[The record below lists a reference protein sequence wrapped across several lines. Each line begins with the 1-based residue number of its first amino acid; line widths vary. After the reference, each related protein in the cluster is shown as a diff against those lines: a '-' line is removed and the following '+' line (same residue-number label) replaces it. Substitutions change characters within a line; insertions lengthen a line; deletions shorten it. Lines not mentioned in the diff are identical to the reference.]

1 LPCGDASVFRDEG
14 DGKSGTLKLGILGGQ
29 EGRENSEEKYD
40 SHDLFLQYV
49 AMWVGHFTKRGF

>member
-1 LPCGDASVFRDEG
+1 
-14 DGKSGTLKLGILGGQ
+14 LGILGGQ